1 MGTLYFISVTVFI
14 LYMVASALTFG
25 ITASISETYYKWEK
39 TSKDLGILF
48 TSFIWGMT
56 FPLMIVWIE
65 ILPEDLDFIPFIASA
80 SLMFVG
86 TAAAFKLNLTKE
98 VHIVS
103 AIIAFIASYTWAF
116 AYGNYFIALSTL
128 IIFITAGL
136 TVGKKHKLY
145 WAELGAFI
153 NIYLQIGILL

>member
-14 LYMVASALTFG
+14 LYMVVSALTFG
-25 ITASISETYYKWEK
+25 ITASISETYYKWEEMG
-39 TSKDLGILF
+39 KDLGILF
-48 TSFIWGMT
+48 TSFIWSIT

-65 ILPEDLDFIPFIASA
+65 ILPEDLNFIPFIASA
-80 SLMFVG
+80 SLIFVG
-86 TAAAFKLNLTKE
+86 TATAFKLDLTKE

-103 AIIAFIASYTWAF
+103 AIIAFITSYTWAF

-145 WAELGAFI
+145 WVELGAFI